1 MKVKELMER
10 IGITETGRAVAY
22 IKDAMEELNTISE
35 THLKTKKIG
44 LNENQRFYS
53 MPSDAVQI
61 KDIRCKNHLNSKDEY
76 RSIPRLIY
84 RPMIKDA
91 DGE

>member
-84 RPMIKDA
+84 RPTIKDA

>member
-10 IGITETGRAVAY
+10 VGITETGRAVAY